1 MEVID
6 SPNYGDYSVFSLL
19 CVLWDVWEEIHA
31 LDALIS
37 IDFLHTYEAQRRNCY
52 DGMYEIRNVLRES
65 LLPPQLTLLIR
76 YQNMKIVYNPK
87 VHDRQS
93 YLKFLLRKKN
103 TLERHQRIIDRHDQ
117 IRSNRRRRNVVVVN
131 ATRGCL
137 RQ

>member
-1 MEVID
+1 
-6 SPNYGDYSVFSLL
+6 
-19 CVLWDVWEEIHA
+19 
-31 LDALIS
+31 
-37 IDFLHTYEAQRRNCY
+37 
-52 DGMYEIRNVLRES
+52 MYEIRNVLRES

-76 YQNMKIVYNPK
+76 YQNMKIVSNPK

-103 TLERHQRIIDRHDQ
+103 TLERHQRIIGRHDQ